1 VCKILLQYYFGL
13 FLLLFYCPS
22 FLIDPN
28 STIAIVKI
36 VLNSIATIAHF
47 GENNELNLHTT
58 EKNQSV
64 ILSSIGS
71 DNRNSVDIGDRI
83 GTFLAHCRCFRID
96 NLVHSTCIPKIFV
109 ILQDE

>member
-1 VCKILLQYYFGL
+1 MHTRITHNPSILKNAAHKAYAEVCKILLQYYFGL

-36 VLNSIATIAHF
+36 VLNSIATIANF

-58 EKNQSV
+58 EKN
-64 ILSSIGS
+64 
-71 DNRNSVDIGDRI
+71 
-83 GTFLAHCRCFRID
+83 
-96 NLVHSTCIPKIFV
+96 
-109 ILQDE
+109 